1 MTRVV
6 YWNNIPSP
14 YMVERFNALAMRGNI
29 DIEAWFSART
39 EPDRTWRV
47 AEETWEFP
55 YRYLPRLKIGRIGWS
70 IPMGLAR
77 RGLPDLFV
85 SLHSRP
91 DFLAGWMLARL
102 RHRRT
107 AFWVLPTYDSWVRR
121 RNWKEWVKR
130 QIFPRADAILT
141 CGEDGRSFVK
151 RYGAHDERIFF
162 VPQVIDVD
170 HFARARSMPSRD
182 RERVRKNLGLR
193 GVTFV
198 YVGRLWAGKGVK
210 TLIDAFAKLRDESI
224 GDMEATLLLVGDGVD
239 EEWLRRYAGETAE
252 GRVVFAGFR
261 DWDELPEVYGASDV
275 FVFPTLGDP
284 YGLVVDEAMA
294 AGLPVISTTAA
305 GEIRQ
310 RIRPGE
316 NGFLVEPGRP
326 GDLAAPMLTL
336 ARDPDL
342 RRRLGI
348 AAAADVAGKTPELWA
363 EAFEQATAKILS
375 MPPVRV
381 NRSRRRLRARGTT
394 GSTIR

>member
-1 MTRVV
+1 MSRVV

-14 YMVERFNALAMRGNI
+14 YMVERFNALVMRGNV
-29 DIEAWFSART
+29 DIEAWFSTRT
-39 EPDRTWRV
+39 EPDRSWRV
-47 AEETWEFP
+47 AEETWKFP
-55 YRYLPRLKIGRIGWS
+55 YRYLPRPMIGRIGWS
-70 IPMGLAR
+70 IAVGLR
-77 RGLPDLFV
+77 RRLPDLFV
-85 SLHSRP
+85 SLHSQP
-91 DFLAGWMLARL
+91 DFLAGWMVTRL

-121 RNWKEWVKR
+121 RKWKEWLKR

-141 CGEDGRSFVK
+141 GGEDGRSFAK
-151 RYGAHDERIFF
+151 RYGAHDDRIFY

-170 HFARARSMPSRD
+170 HFARARSMTSAE
-182 RERVRKNLGLR
+182 RERVRKNLGLQ

-198 YVGRLWAGKGVK
+198 YVGRLWTGKGVRD
-210 TLIDAFAKLRDESI
+210 LIEAFAKLENEHMGNTEI
-224 GDMEATLLLVGDGVD
+224 TLLLVGDGVD
-239 EEWLRRYAGETAE
+239 EERLRRYAGEATE

-261 DWDELPEVYGASDV
+261 DSDELPELYGASDV

-326 GDLAAPMLTL
+326 GDLAARMLTL

-381 NRSRRRLRARGTT
+381 TRSRRRLKARGTS
-394 GSTIR
+394 GSTTK